1 MAKKFIA
8 EEKGFAEIVLILVC
22 LALLG
27 GLFLISRSALSQY
40 QLVEAYCAKVS
51 RDYRFEGVL
60 CEAVSRVKRGEE
72 TINTASSFAEG
83 FCFTAFNGK
92 ITLKHESGAF
102 WEAEYSRE
110 KEGVVVKNLVTP
122 FTLPYV
128 R

>member
-1 MAKKFIA
+1 LAKKFIV
-8 EEKGFAEIVLILVC
+8 EEKGFVEIALILVC

-27 GLFLISRSALSQY
+27 ALFLISGSVRSQY
-40 QLVEAYCAKVS
+40 QLVEAYCTKVS

-60 CEAVSRVKRGEE
+60 CEAVSRIKRGEE
-72 TINTASSFAEG
+72 TIDAASSFAEG

-110 KEGVVVKNLVTP
+110 EAGVVVKNLVTP